1 MPIKPITFDHDG
13 QTIQAHLM
21 YNFADVSNV
30 VTIILTNPIDGV
42 KQTILFVYEN
52 NEWTTTSEIVKLH
65 PVTSKQIINCLK
77 SVFGSDHIL
86 AVYDLLS

>member
-1 MPIKPITFDHDG
+1 MPIRPIKFDHEG

-21 YNFADVSNV
+21 YNFTDDSNG
-30 VTIILTNPIDGV
+30 VTIILRNPIEGV
-42 KQTILFVYEN
+42 KQTILFAYEDY
-52 NEWTTTSEIVKLH
+52 EWKTTSEIVKLH
-65 PVTSKQIINCLK
+65 PVTAKQIINCLK